1 MRNRIKAMIT
11 TAAAAATLAVG
22 AGLTAAPAQADVI
35 GCPPGW
41 ACIFA
46 PLTAPLTDPH
56 AFNPY
61 YAFYTYGAH
70 DIHNMYGVKAVCNQQ
85 TGYAV
90 VRLYSGYGGT
100 GTVLKTIPGSRYP
113 GFGNC
118 VDVNLDKVNSVRLSE
133 H

>member
-1 MRNRIKAMIT
+1 MRKRIA
-11 TAAAAATLAVG
+11 TAVVGIAALVAGGAV
-22 AGLTAAPAQADVI
+22 TAAPAAQANVI
-35 GCPPGW
+35 GCDPGW

-56 AFNPY
+56 ALDPY

-85 TGYAV
+85 TGGAV

-100 GTVLKTIPGSRYP
+100 GSVLKTIKGSAYP

-118 VDVNLDKVNSVRLSE
+118 VDVNLTPVNSMKLSPS
-133 H
+133 